1 MQVGRE
7 PSATPPPSR
16 PFQRPPRRLLTAV
29 LILGCLWAAGQGLT
43 TAYSYWSD
51 EIWSVAASSA
61 DWAVLFRD
69 WLLPDTHPPLYQVL
83 LKLWIGVFGGG
94 ESATRSLSFLIAALG
109 LVTAAL
115 GSSGRGSGRRL
126 ATVAFLGT
134 SPSFLFYAQ
143 EARSYALSLA
153 LSTLMLGT
161 ALLLRQRPGRHEAAL
176 RWGFALACVLLTL
189 THYFSLLFVLVVLAV
204 SAADGRVLRRRRDA
218 LGLGLLLLLPPL
230 GHGLT
235 SSISAKF
242 DRIDWIEVTPII
254 GTLEQFSRGLLP
266 VLDLD
271 QRDLAVLGLV
281 GLAVGIGCAFG
292 SWRNL
297 RRFLVGLTHQ
307 LPQALGEA
315 RYLLLV
321 IGLFLALMLVIDPI
335 KPMSQAR
342 YTIVVLPAVAYLVG
356 TGWELSAGLGR
367 FRRTALAVLLA
378 TVLLLQLRTGQRM
391 LAEKQTPLENYQTMA
406 AFVNSTGL
414 CAGGCWSTGWRTDAL
429 MGTYFR
435 PGQLRDL
442 TERDPADPGPLRQPL
457 LAFHGSREWMEEL
470 GAANPQ
476 LACWEAP
483 GAWQATSF
491 ILLPRTSPAQPA
503 RHGLRPCPP

>member
-1 MQVGRE
+1 MVVGTE
-7 PSATPPPSR
+7 PSAPPSATR
-16 PFQRPPRRLLTAV
+16 PLQRPPRRLLTAV
-29 LILGCLWAAGQGLT
+29 LILCCLGVAGKGLT

-61 DWAVLFRD
+61 DWGVLFRG
-69 WLLPDTHPPLYQVL
+69 WLIPDTHPPLYQVL
-83 LKLWIGVFGGG
+83 LKFWIGVFGSG
-94 ESATRSLSFLIAALG
+94 ETATRSLSFLIAALG
-109 LVTAAL
+109 LVAAAL

-143 EARSYALSLA
+143 ETRSYALSLT

-161 ALLLRQRPGRHEAAL
+161 ALLLRQRPERHEAAL
-176 RWGFALACVLLTL
+176 RWGFRLASVLLSL

-218 LGLGLLLLLPPL
+218 AVLGLLLLVPPL
-230 GHGLT
+230 AHGLA
-235 SSISAKF
+235 SSIGAKF
-242 DRIDWIEVTPII
+242 ERIDWIEVTPIT

-266 VLDLD
+266 LLDLR
-271 QRDLAVLGLV
+271 QGQLAQLGLIALV
-281 GLAVGIGCAFG
+281 VAFCCAFG

-297 RRFLVGLTHQ
+297 RRFLVEPTHH
-307 LPQALGEA
+307 LPPALGEA

-321 IGLFLALMLVIDPI
+321 IGLFLALLLVIDPI
-335 KPMSQAR
+335 KPLSQAR

-356 TGWELSAGLGR
+356 TGWELSARLGP
-367 FRRTALAVLLA
+367 FRHRALAVLLA
-378 TVLLLQLRTGQRM
+378 TVLLLQLRIGQRL
-391 LAEKQTPLENYQTMA
+391 LAEKQTPLENYRAMA
-406 AFVNSTGL
+406 AFVNSTDV
-414 CAGGCWSTGWRTDAL
+414 CEGGCWSTGWRTDAL

-442 TERDPADPGPLRQPL
+442 EERDPAAPAPLQQPL
-457 LAFHGSREWMEEL
+457 LGFHGSRERMVEL
-470 GAANPQ
+470 GGANPQ

-483 GAWQATSF
+483 GAWQFSAF
-491 ILLPRTSPAQPA
+491 ILLPRTIQVQPA
-503 RHGLRPCPP
+503 RHGLRPCS

>member
-1 MQVGRE
+1 MVVGTE
-7 PSATPPPSR
+7 PSAPPPATRSL
-16 PFQRPPRRLLTAV
+16 QRPPRRLLTAV
-29 LILGCLWAAGQGLT
+29 LILCCLGFAGQGLT

-61 DWAVLFRD
+61 DWGMLFRD

-94 ESATRSLSFLIAALG
+94 ETATRSLSFLIAALG
-109 LVTAAL
+109 LGAAAL

-161 ALLLRQRPGRHEAAL
+161 ALLLRQRTGRHEAAL
-176 RWGFALACVLLTL
+176 RWGFRLACVLLSL

-204 SAADGRVLRRRRDA
+204 SAADGRVLRRRREA
-218 LGLGLLLLLPPL
+218 AVLGLLLLLPPL
-230 GHGLT
+230 THGLV
-235 SSISAKF
+235 SPVGAKF
-242 DRIDWIEVTPII
+242 ERIDWIEVEPII
-254 GTLEQFSRGLLP
+254 GTLMQFSRGLLP
-266 VLDLD
+266 LLDLH
-271 QRDLAVLGLV
+271 QGQLAQLGLI

-297 RRFLVGLTHQ
+297 RRFLVEPTHQ

-335 KPMSQAR
+335 RPISQAR

-356 TGWELSAGLGR
+356 TGWELAAGLGR
-367 FRRTALAVLLA
+367 FRRSSLAVLLVA
-378 TVLLLQLRTGQRM
+378 VLLLQLQIGQRM
-391 LAEKQTPLENYQTMA
+391 LADKRAPLENYRGMA

-414 CAGGCWSTGWRTDAL
+414 CEGGCWSTGWRPDAL

-442 TERDPADPGPLRQPL
+442 EERDPADPMPLRQPL
-457 LAFHGSREWMEEL
+457 LAFHGNREQMKEL
-470 GAANPQ
+470 SGTNPQ

-483 GAWQATSF
+483 GAWPAKSF
-491 ILLPRTSPAQPA
+491 ILLPHTSPAQPA

>member
-1 MQVGRE
+1 MVVGTE
-7 PSATPPPSR
+7 PSGRPPATR
-16 PFQRPPRRLLTAV
+16 ALQRPPWRLLTAL
-29 LILGCLWAAGQGLT
+29 LILCCLGLAGEGLT

-61 DWAVLFRD
+61 DWGVLFRD
-69 WLLPDTHPPLYQVL
+69 WLLPDTHPPLYQLL

-94 ESATRSLSFLIAALG
+94 ETATRSLSFLIAALG
-109 LVTAAL
+109 LVAAAL

-143 EARSYALSLA
+143 ETRSYALSLT

-161 ALLLRQRPGRHEAAL
+161 ALLLRQRTGRHQAAL
-176 RWGFALACVLLTL
+176 RWGFRLACVLLSL

-204 SAADGRVLRRRRDA
+204 SAVDGRVLRRRRDA
-218 LGLGLLLLLPPL
+218 AVLGLLLLLPPFA
-230 GHGLT
+230 HGLV
-235 SSISAKF
+235 SPVGAKF
-242 DRIDWIEVTPII
+242 ERIDWIEVEPVI
-254 GTLEQFSRGLLP
+254 GTLKQFSRGLLP
-266 VLDLD
+266 LLDLH
-271 QRDLAVLGLV
+271 QGALAQLGLLGLGV
-281 GLAVGIGCAFG
+281 GMVCAFG

-297 RRFLVGLTHQ
+297 RRFLVEPTHQ

-356 TGWELSAGLGR
+356 TGWELSAPLGR
-367 FRRTALAVLLA
+367 FRRTALAILLA
-378 TVLLLQLRTGQRM
+378 AVLLLQLRTGQR
-391 LAEKQTPLENYQTMA
+391 LLVEKQTPLENYRAMA
-406 AFVNSTGL
+406 AFVNSTGV
-414 CAGGCWSTGWRTDAL
+414 CEGGCWSTGWRTDAL

-442 TERDPADPGPLRQPL
+442 EERDPADSSPLQQPL
-457 LAFHGSREWMEEL
+457 LAFHGNRQRMGEL
-470 GAANPQ
+470 GAAHPQ

-483 GAWQATSF
+483 GAWQATAF
-491 ILLPRTSPAQPA
+491 ILLPRTNPAQPA
-503 RHGLRPCPP
+503 RHGLRPCP

>member
-1 MQVGRE
+1 
-7 PSATPPPSR
+7 
-16 PFQRPPRRLLTAV
+16 V
-29 LILGCLWAAGQGLT
+29 LILCCLGVAGQGLK

-69 WLLPDTHPPLYQVL
+69 WLIPDTHPPLYQVL
-83 LKLWIGVFGGG
+83 LKLWIGVFGNG

-126 ATVAFLGT
+126 ATVSFLGT

-143 EARSYALSLA
+143 ETRSYALSLT

-161 ALLLRQRPGRHEAAL
+161 ALLLRQRPERHAAAL
-176 RWGFALACVLLTL
+176 RWGFRLACVLLSL
-189 THYFSLLFVLVVLAV
+189 THYFSLLFVLAVLAV
-204 SAADGRVLRRRRDA
+204 SAAEGRVLRRRRDA
-218 LGLGLLLLLPPL
+218 AVLGLLLLLPL
-230 GHGLT
+230 AHGLA
-235 SSISAKF
+235 SSIGAKLQ
-242 DRIDWIEVTPII
+242 RIDWIEVTPIT

-266 VLDLD
+266 LLDLR
-271 QRDLAVLGLV
+271 QGQLAQLGLIALV
-281 GLAVGIGCAFG
+281 VAVCCAFG

-297 RRFLVGLTHQ
+297 RRFLVAPTQQ
-307 LPQALGEA
+307 LPPALGEA

-321 IGLFLALMLVIDPI
+321 ISLFLALLLVIDPI
-335 KPMSQAR
+335 KPLSQAR
-342 YTIVVLPAVAYLVG
+342 YTIVVLPALAYLVG
-356 TGWELSAGLGR
+356 TGWELTAGLGR

-378 TVLLLQLRTGQRM
+378 TVLLLQLRIGQRL
-391 LAEKQTPLENYQTMA
+391 LAEKQTPLENYRAMA
-406 AFVNSTGL
+406 AFVNSTGV
-414 CAGGCWSTGWRTDAL
+414 CGGGCWSTGWRSDAL

-442 TERDPADPGPLRQPL
+442 EERDPAAPAPLQQPL
-457 LAFHGSREWMEEL
+457 LGFHGTRQGMKEL
-470 GAANPQ
+470 SGANHQ

-483 GAWQATSF
+483 GAWQFSAF
-491 ILLPRTSPAQPA
+491 ILLPRTSTVQPE
-503 RHGLRPCPP
+503 RHGLRPCP